1 MVLAVNIGLEIHCQ
15 LTALRSKLFCSC
27 HSDYRGKKPN
37 NNVCPICSGLPGSL
51 PLLNQRAIELAGMV
65 SLALG
70 CTVPDKIRFYRKNY
84 FYPDLPKNF
93 QLSQYNFYGIS
104 SIGVDGKLDYTGSK
118 KTFIRRVQI
127 EEDPGRLIY
136 ETGTSDTNFYTL
148 IDYNRAGVA
157 LIEIVTE
164 PDFTDPRDVRIFLNK
179 ISSIIEH
186 LGICDTKLEGSV
198 RCDANVSIEGKKK
211 VEIKNV
217 NSFKEV
223 EKALTYEITRQK
235 TMSIHDIEIKA
246 ETRHWDDLR
255 KITKQA
261 RTKEEEQDYRY
272 FPEPDIPTIVLGNEF
287 VSSLKV
293 NMPELPEERKV
304 RFVTDYKL
312 SEHVAQVLIDN
323 KEISDFFEVS
333 VKIYSSPKEIA
344 NWIVTDLMGFIDD
357 SEQKG
362 SIFSGL
368 KIEAKH
374 VADLARLVDQNII
387 NRSTAKT
394 ILKQIIKTG
403 EMPSQLV
410 ANINASKIDDA
421 GVIAE
426 AVESIF
432 VREKSAVIDAKTNP
446 NVANFLLGKVMQL
459 TKGKADPKIA
469 LNLITTKLTESN

>member
-51 PLLNQRAIELAGMV
+51 PLLNQRAVELAGMV

-70 CTVPDKIRFYRKNY
+70 CTVPDKIMFYRKNY

-104 SIGVDGKLDYTGSK
+104 SIGVDGKLEYTESK
-118 KTFIRRVQI
+118 KAVIRRVQL
-127 EEDPGRLIY
+127 EEDPGRLVY
-136 ETGTSDTNFYTL
+136 ETDTSDTNFYTL

-164 PDFTDPRDVRIFLNK
+164 PDFTDPKDVRIFLNK

-186 LGICDTKLEGSV
+186 LGVCDAKLEGSV

-312 SEHVAQVLIDN
+312 SEHIAQVLIDN

-374 VADLARLVDQNII
+374 IADLAKLVDQNII

-394 ILKQIIKTG
+394 ILRQVIKTG
-403 EMPSQLV
+403 EMPSQLAV
-410 ANINASKIDDA
+410 KINASKIDDA
-421 GVIAE
+421 EVIAE

-446 NVANFLLGKVMQL
+446 NAANFLLGKVMQL

>member
-51 PLLNQRAIELAGMV
+51 PLLNQRAVELAGMV

-104 SIGVDGKLDYTGSK
+104 SIGVDGKLDYIGSK
-118 KTFIRRVQI
+118 KTYIRRVQL
-127 EEDPGRLIY
+127 EEDPGRLVY

-394 ILKQIIKTG
+394 ILGQIIKTG
-403 EMPSQLV
+403 EMPSQLA

>member
-1 MVLAVNIGLEIHCQ
+1 MVLAANIGLEIHCQ
-15 LTALRSKLFCSC
+15 LTALQSKLFCSC
-27 HSDYRGKKPN
+27 YSDYRDKTPN

-51 PLLNQRAIELAGMV
+51 PLLNQRAVELAGMV

-70 CTVPDKIRFYRKNY
+70 CKVPDNIMFYRKNY

-93 QLSQYNFYGIS
+93 QLTQYNSYGIT
-104 SIGVDGKLDYTGSK
+104 SIGVEGKLDYDGSK
-118 KTFIRRVQI
+118 KAVIRRVQL

-136 ETGTSDTNFYTL
+136 ENNNNANSYTL

-164 PDFTDPRDVRIFLNK
+164 PNFTDPKDVRIFLNK
-179 ISSIIEH
+179 ISSIVQH
-186 LGICDTKLEGSV
+186 LGVCDTKLEGSV
-198 RCDANVSIEGKKK
+198 RCDANVSIGSKRK

-223 EKALTYEITRQK
+223 EKALAYEITRQN
-235 TMSIHDIEIKA
+235 TMSLHDIEIKA

-287 VSSLKV
+287 LSSLKT
-293 NMPELPEERKV
+293 NMPELPDERKI
-304 RFVTDYKL
+304 RFITDYDL
-312 SEHVAQVLIDN
+312 SEHAAQVLIDN
-323 KEISDFFEVS
+323 KEVSDFFELAVS
-333 VKIYSSPKEIA
+333 IYSSPKEIA
-344 NWIVTDLMGFIDD
+344 NSIITDLMAFIDD
-357 SEQKG
+357 SEQKA

-374 VADLARLVDQNII
+374 VADLVKLVDQNII
-387 NRSTAKT
+387 NRNTAKM
-394 ILKQIIKTG
+394 ILRQIIETG

-410 ANINASKIDDA
+410 TKTNASKIDDT

-432 VREKSAVIDAKTNP
+432 TREKSAVIDAKNNP

-459 TKGKADPKIA
+459 TRGRADPKIA
-469 LNLITTKLTESN
+469 LNLITRKLTESN

>member
-410 ANINASKIDDA
+410 VNINASKIDDA

>member
-51 PLLNQRAIELAGMV
+51 PLLNQRAVELAGMV

-70 CTVPDKIRFYRKNY
+70 CRVPDKIRFYRKNY

-118 KTFIRRVQI
+118 KTYIRRVQL
-127 EEDPGRLIY
+127 EEDPGRLVY

-394 ILKQIIKTG
+394 ILGQIIKTG
-403 EMPSQLV
+403 EMPSQLA

>member
-51 PLLNQRAIELAGMV
+51 PLLNQRAVELAGMV

-118 KTFIRRVQI
+118 KTYIRRVQL
-127 EEDPGRLIY
+127 EEDPGRLVY

-394 ILKQIIKTG
+394 ILGQIIKTG
-403 EMPSQLV
+403 EMPSQLA

>member
-118 KTFIRRVQI
+118 KTFIRRVQL
-127 EEDPGRLIY
+127 EEDPARLIY